1 MKMKH
6 YWKLL
11 SLIVFV
17 SLVTGAFYIQGS
29 LASNGKPDFVIE
41 KRSGDEEVVK
51 NLVMSGSLQAGNSF
65 EESLHIDN
73 TETVYTSERSFVEN
87 VVENSYF
94 SPEIKRLQQE
104 YRNFMRGKIS
114 DPSLFYEDET
124 HVAYA
129 YINWDQGNIGPTRF
143 SFDIELLEKDSK
155 EVTVIQELLPKDR
168 SYSYANVRDVQW
180 VDGKLKVAA
189 EINSD
194 INSRTSEIHLYTF
207 DLNSQQ
213 LIEDRLLISIDDEKN
228 PNSSV
233 TVVTEDGDIGRTKEL
248 LIEET
253 MWKRGPYGEGFIDEK
268 VNRQLI
274 LYNYETDE
282 QRSIE
287 KPEFQFDLVSLNDSI
302 IYFMKRTE
310 NGLEIHPYDTGTSKY
325 LNKQILPVEMPSK
338 ISEENGSAIPV
349 VTIKN
354 GRIYLMSPYKDA
366 QTKASILVAD
376 VKTWDI
382 LYEGT
387 IEQSNPNEN
396 GKEYSLRLYSL
407 QVK

>member
-1 MKMKH
+1 MKH

-29 LASNGKPDFVIE
+29 QASNGKPNFVIE

-51 NLVMSGSLQAGNSF
+51 NLVMSGSLQAGNYL
-65 EESLHIDN
+65 EESLQIYN
-73 TETVYTSERSFVEN
+73 TETVYTSEKSFVEN
-87 VVENSYF
+87 MDNAYF
-94 SPEIKRLQQE
+94 SPEIKRLRQE
-104 YRNFMRGKIS
+104 YRNFMRGKIIAS
-114 DPSLFYEDET
+114 SLFYEDET

-129 YINWDQGNIGPTRF
+129 DIKWEQGNIGPTHF

-155 EVTVIQELLPKDR
+155 EVTVIQESLPKDR

-180 VDGKLKVAA
+180 IDGKLKVAA
-189 EINSD
+189 EIHSD
-194 INSRTSEIHLYTF
+194 INGRTNEIHLYTF
-207 DLNSQQ
+207 DLKSQQ
-213 LIEDRLLISIDDEKN
+213 LIEDRLISSVDDEKN
-228 PNSSV
+228 PNASV
-233 TVVTEDGDIGRTKEL
+233 IVLTEDGDIGRTKEL
-248 LIEET
+248 LIEER
-253 MWKRGPYGEGFIDEK
+253 MWKIVPYGEGFREEK

-282 QRSIE
+282 HRSIE
-287 KPEFQFDLVSLNDSI
+287 KPEFQFDLVYLNESI

-338 ISEENGSAIPV
+338 ISEENGGEFPV

-387 IEQSNPNEN
+387 IEQSNQNEN